1 MGKGGTVLGLIGI
14 ILGAGGL
21 GFGYF
26 IWTGQATLATN
37 LTDAQNSQGNL
48 ASDLADTQNTLALH
62 DIWYSY
68 YTTIFLPPYLDYGVI
83 PNISIVVD
91 LFGPV
96 SLHLLYV
103 GAARCIPDPLSFS
116 DLFFY
121 FMIDNVRLLSPWT
134 RVGPFEG
141 VSSYEYSS
149 VTLQHVIPVM
159 APGVYNITVV
169 VLSEYAANFVRQ
181 STFSITSFP
190 V

>member
-26 IWTGQATLATN
+26 IWAGQATLATN
-37 LTDAQNSQGNL
+37 LTDTQNNQGTL

-68 YTTIFLPPYLDYGVI
+68 YTSIFLPPYLDYGVI

-91 LFGPV
+91 LVAPV
-96 SLHLLYV
+96 SLHLLFV
-103 GAARCIPDPLSFS
+103 SAAKCLPDPVEFR

-121 FMIDNVRLLSPWT
+121 FMIDDVRLTSPWT

-141 VSSYEYSS
+141 VSTYEYSS
-149 VTLQHVIPVM
+149 VSLQHFIPVM
-159 APGVYNITVV
+159 PPGVYNITVV
-169 VLSEYAANFVRQ
+169 ALSEYSANFIRE